1 MIRFAI
7 ENVITF
13 RIGWDVPKRGS
24 ARCQSMRT
32 YVLLL
37 AFAAAGTALASTSL
51 PVLHAVDALGR
62 ETPLCGRGAPALR
75 TDKERLV
82 GLFYFLRFG
91 NQWRGAPR
99 DISKILAANPKA
111 AYSPDD
117 PAWGKI
123 GYPHHWGE
131 PLYGYYY
138 SDDEWVVR
146 HHMKL
151 LMQADVDF
159 LFFDA
164 TNGFTYERS
173 GKTLMRV
180 LQEYHDQGW
189 KIPKVMFY
197 TNPNN
202 HPGTVQK
209 LYETYYRPGFAP
221 DTWFRLDG
229 KPVIA
234 ANADFCSPETR
245 EFFTIVKSQW
255 PNRARKPGAWPWID
269 FTRPQRLYP
278 GEEVARSVMN
288 VSVAQHPQ
296 LRFGD
301 SAMYGETGNRGRAFH
316 DGANDPA
323 PDAWKK
329 GFNFAEQFE
338 HAIKTDPDIV
348 LVTGWNEWIAG
359 RWKGKP
365 HRPILFVDCA
375 NGEYSRDLEMMRG
388 GYFDNYYLQLVDYIR
403 RYKGVAEVPETP
415 ESTSGETAA
424 ATYPCFRDGG
434 FARDAPGSG
443 TNYVNRTQ
451 RNVPVQIKVRHTAAE
466 LEFDIA
472 TLDPIRIDGGE
483 PLSVYLNLDGRA
495 GYQFAIR
502 RGADGRVRLVR
513 SKRRD
518 ETLDF
523 ESDGVALPAEL
534 DGRRFAVRVPRK
546 ALGLA
551 EGKPFTVFFKV
562 ADATEPYRQIA
573 DFYDLGCAAPLGR
586 LNFIYRAR

>member
-1 MIRFAI
+1 MKNGLIALI
-7 ENVITF
+7 CALTSVC
-13 RIGWDVPKRGS
+13 G
-24 ARCQSMRT
+24 
-32 YVLLL
+32 
-37 AFAAAGTALASTSL
+37 AGRVSGRPVHEM

-62 ETPLCGRGAPALR
+62 ETPLSGHGAPALR

-82 GLFYFLRFG
+82 GLFYFLNLGKHGRA
-91 NQWRGAPR
+91 RAR
-99 DISKILAANPKA
+99 DVTKILAANPKA
-111 AYSPDD
+111 PFLPDD
-117 PAWGKI
+117 PAWGVI
-123 GYPHHWGE
+123 GFSHHWGE
-131 PLYGYYY
+131 PYYGYYF

-146 HHMKL
+146 HHLKL
-151 LMQADVDF
+151 LMQAGVDF
-159 LFFDA
+159 LFFDV
-164 TNGFTYERS
+164 TNGFIHERNA
-173 GKTLMRV
+173 KLLMGI
-180 LQEYHDQGW
+180 LQDYHDQGW
-189 KIPKVMFY
+189 KIPKVTFY
-197 TNPNN
+197 ANPV
-202 HPGTVQK
+202 HHQQTVQK
-209 LYETYYRPGFAP
+209 LYETYYRPRFAP
-221 DTWFRLDG
+221 DTWLVLNG
-229 KPVIA
+229 KPVVV
-234 ANADFCSPETR
+234 ANRDHCTPETR

-255 PNRARKPGAWPWID
+255 PNRPGKPGGWPWMD
-269 FTRPQRLYP
+269 WHRPQELYP
-278 GEEVARSVMN
+278 GDEVARSVMS

-296 LRFGD
+296 SCFGD
-301 SAMYGETGNRGRAFH
+301 SAMYGETGNWGRAFH

-323 PDAWKK
+323 PDAWMR
-329 GFNFAEQFE
+329 GPNFAEQFE
-338 HAIKTDPDIV
+338 HAIKVDPDIV
-348 LVTGWNEWIAG
+348 MVTGWNEWMAG
-359 RWKGKP
+359 RWKGTKE
-365 HRPILFVDCA
+365 RPIRFYDCA

-388 GYFDNYYLQLVDYIR
+388 GYFDNYYMQLVDCVR

-415 ESTSGETAA
+415 ESDSAEIVAS
-424 ATYPCFRDGG
+424 TYPCFWDGG

-466 LEFDIA
+466 LAFDIA

-523 ESDGVALPAEL
+523 ASDGVELPAEL
-534 DGRRFAVRVPRK
+534 DGRRFTVRVPRT